1 MLWYVIILLVSR
13 CLCGYSCLLLLC
25 LLLIPVSVLK
35 KKEKHFF
42 YARLGMQPSG
52 RNCNPAPDSVFPKL
66 TFQPVFLSGGVFF
79 SQTPVWEKFALP
91 ESILPQVL
99 VNLVSCKIGSL
110 GHFCTSIK
118 TIMGYMF
125 AFRVNPSGSEIY
137 EMRGWWT
144 GGGGEHV
151 RGSEK
156 PSAGADKRSYYRKQ
170 SEELF
175 PNIHRPTEE
184 YAKRGSKKGYF

>member
-1 MLWYVIILLVSR
+1 MFLMKSKNALMGPAAPFLRSPGARAFVRSR
-13 CLCGYSCLLLLC
+13 
-25 LLLIPVSVLK
+25 
-35 KKEKHFF
+35 EK
-42 YARLGMQPSG
+42 LG
-52 RNCNPAPDSVFPKL
+52 
-66 TFQPVFLSGGVFF
+66 
-79 SQTPVWEKFALP
+79 LP